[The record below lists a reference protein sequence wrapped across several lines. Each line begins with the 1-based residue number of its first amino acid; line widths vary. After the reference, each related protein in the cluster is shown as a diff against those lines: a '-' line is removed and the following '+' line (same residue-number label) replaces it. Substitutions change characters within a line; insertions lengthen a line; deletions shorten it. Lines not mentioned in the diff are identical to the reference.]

1 MEKPRADSREHFHFL
16 THEEFAVLS
25 REAKVHYLADATREV
40 SRKIDEVLSETERSR
55 LN

>member
-1 MEKPRADSREHFHFL
+1 MEKRRAGENEHFHFL

-25 REAKVHYLADATREV
+25 REAKVSYLADATREV

-55 LN
+55 FN